1 MNWKQFIYRYKHIF
15 VALYFPVYMVWFVW
29 LEARV
34 DVPFTYI
41 HCAIDDYIPFCEYFI
56 IPYLL
61 WFIYIAVT
69 VGYFLFFNENTTEFW
84 SLILNLAIGMTLFLI
99 VSYVYPNGLNI
110 RPTEFTND
118 SVFTSMV
125 QFLYRTDTPTN
136 VLPSIHVYNSVAA
149 FSAIHTCKN
158 LQKHKG
164 IRTGSFILTTLII
177 LSTMF
182 LKQHSIADVAT
193 GITCAVA
200 TYVLFY
206 SRAAEKQ
213 GAKAKQRSPLHQHDT
228 HM

>member
-118 SVFTSMV
+118 SVFTRMV
-125 QFLYRTDTPTN
+125 QFLYRTYTPTN

>member
-1 MNWKQFIYRYKHIF
+1 MYGITLLIPDK
-15 VALYFPVYMVWFVW
+15 
-29 LEARV
+29 
-34 DVPFTYI
+34 
-41 HCAIDDYIPFCEYFI
+41 IPFCEYFI

-61 WFIYIAVT
+61 WFLYIAVT

-118 SVFTSMV
+118 SVFTRMV

-164 IRTGSFILTTLII
+164 IRTGSFILTTLIV